1 MGRIAERIIEV
12 ILILGVI
19 YLLAGCQSV
28 NGLSKDIRG
37 LAHYVD
43 TQIVDE

>member
-1 MGRIAERIIEV
+1 MGKIIERV
-12 ILILGVI
+12 LEVGLILGVLWI
-19 YLLAGCQSV
+19 SGCQAV

-37 LAHYVD
+37 LANYVD